1 MRDNISRPPL
11 SSAVFLLAG
20 SAPLLR
26 VFFSTGAV
34 IANSLWSLFGISFSL
49 AALYLSVVPFGTALS
64 LAAALAIPVIWN
76 LTVWVVHRRA
86 TFAVN

>member
-1 MRDNISRPPL
+1 MTCRLFCISGSEITASLEQLVELVRDQL
-11 SSAVFLLAG
+11 
-20 SAPLLR
+20 
-26 VFFSTGAV
+26 
-34 IANSLWSLFGISFSL
+34 L

-64 LAAALAIPVIWN
+64 LAAALAIPVVWN